1 MLTMADVWEG
11 TKRVL
16 VASRG
21 SASAVFERPTIDSRD
36 VRAGD
41 LFFALR
47 GERADGHDFVADAF
61 SAGAAGAVV
70 ERPIESPAEK
80 AVFLTSSPLGALHGI
95 ASHVRGDHDLRV
107 IGVTGSVGKTTCKE
121 IIASVLSRRYNVLK
135 SEANYNTDIGISLTL
150 LGLSAEHERAVLE
163 LAMYG
168 RGEIGLLSR
177 IAAPSVGVIT
187 NIGPVHLER
196 VGWMGGIVEAKAEL
210 IETLPGDGLA
220 VLNGDDAGTAALA
233 PRTRARTVLF
243 GLSEQ
248 CEMRATDVTSRGL
261 DGISFTIEHN
271 GESVA
276 VSCPLPGRHH
286 VYPALAA
293 AAVALNDGMSLPEIG
308 DAIAEVRPELRLRV
322 TPGPNGSTIIDD
334 SYNASPASMLA
345 TLDLLSE
352 LSGRRIAVLG
362 DMRELG
368 AAEEAGHRQVGERAA
383 TACDVL
389 YVVGDGG
396 RIIGESARGAGLAD
410 VRTIEPD
417 DASSELQR
425 ELQAGD
431 HVLIKASRALELENV
446 VKALVTAPSTS
457 SGRPA

>member
-1 MLTMADVWEG
+1 MADVWKG
-11 TKRVL
+11 TENVL

-21 SASAVFERPTIDSRD
+21 PASVTFERPTIDSRESGP
-36 VRAGD
+36 GD

-47 GERADGHDFVADAF
+47 GERTDGHEFVADALR
-61 SAGAAGAVV
+61 AGAAGVVV
-70 ERPIESPAEK
+70 ERPIEGSAD
-80 AVFLTSSPLGALHGI
+80 AAMFLTSSSLEALHGI
-95 ASHVRGDHDLRV
+95 ASHVRRRHEVRV

-121 IIASVLSRRYNVLK
+121 IIAAVLSHRFRVLK

-150 LGLSAEHERAVLE
+150 LGLEDEHERAVLE
-163 LAMYG
+163 LAMYD
-168 RGEIGLLSR
+168 RGEIALLSR
-177 IAAPSVGVIT
+177 IAEPSVGVIT

-210 IETLPGDGLA
+210 VEALPADGLA
-220 VLNGDDAGTAALA
+220 VLNGDDARTAALA
-233 PRTRARTVLF
+233 ARTRARSVLF

-248 CEMRATDVTSRGL
+248 CDVRATNVATRGL
-261 DGISFTIEHN
+261 DGISFNLEYN
-271 GESVA
+271 GESVE

-293 AAVALNDGMSLPEIG
+293 AAVALNEGMTLGEIG
-308 DAIAEVRPELRLRV
+308 GALAEARPELRLRV
-322 TPGPNGSTIIDD
+322 TAGPNGATIIDD

-352 LSGRRIAVLG
+352 LPGRRLAVLG

-368 AAEEAGHRQVGERAA
+368 AASEGGHRRVGERAA

-389 YVVGDGG
+389 FVVGDGG
-396 RIIGESARGAGLAD
+396 RIIGEAARGAGLME
-410 VRTIEPD
+410 VRTLGD
-417 DASSELQR
+417 DASDELRR
-425 ELQAGD
+425 ELRAGD

-446 VKALVTAPSTS
+446 VKALVADLTTS
-457 SGRPA
+457 GGRLE